1 MEKGLLA
8 KVGLFLYPIYSQEAE
23 TRNKPCNMTK
33 LLYYCHVMKKCLV
46 IILVLSFVTSIF
58 DVIDVSDLR
67 VGDREIFSTT
77 DSNADNDDDDI
88 SAVVFSYAAVTAF
101 VLPNVSINPDFSLMT
116 AELPQ
121 IFSNDNILDD
131 FRPEYDCP
139 PPILA

>member
-1 MEKGLLA
+1 
-8 KVGLFLYPIYSQEAE
+8 
-23 TRNKPCNMTK
+23 MTK
-33 LLYYCHVMKKCLV
+33 LLYYCHVMKKYLV
-46 IILVLSFVTSIF
+46 IILVLSFLTSLF

-77 DSNADNDDDDI
+77 DNNADNDDDDI
-88 SAVVFSYAAVTAF
+88 SAVVFSYASVSAF
-101 VLPNVSINPDFSLMT
+101 VLPAVSISPDFSLIT

-121 IFSNDNILDD
+121 IFSNDNIHDD